1 MPKAR
6 LVVVG
11 GGVLGTMHALE
22 GVRHGYEVVQ
32 LERDLSPRGASVR
45 NFGLIWVSGRAAGP
59 ELELALDARERWEKI
74 GAEVAGTGFR
84 AIGSLTVA
92 RSEAESRALR
102 SSTADPDAVRRGT
115 AWMDPEAVRVANP
128 AIRGEIQGALY
139 CERDA
144 AVEPRLVLGAL
155 RTYLEASGSYQFLPG
170 VEVHGIS
177 PHAVIDHKGK
187 RYEADLVVCCPGA
200 ASSGPFGE
208 LFDAAP
214 LRRVRLQMLE
224 TEPFEGQLSTAIAD
238 GDSMRYYPAFESARE
253 MLEPQ
258 DEIAAKWR
266 AQLLMVRRLSGHLTI
281 GDTHAYAEPFPF
293 DVDDAPTRHLMG
305 VARALLG
312 LEAPPVER
320 RWAGVYCEV
329 TEPGALYYRAEVEPG
344 VVVVSGPGGRGMTMS
359 PAIAADTF
367 R

>member
-1 MPKAR
+1 MAQPR

-22 GVRHGYEVVQ
+22 GVRYGYEVVQ
-32 LERDLSPRGASVR
+32 LDRDLSPRGASVR

-59 ELELALDARERWEKI
+59 ELDLALEARERWEKI
-74 GAEVAGTGFR
+74 AAEVPGTGFR
-84 AIGSLTVA
+84 AIGSLTVS
-92 RSEAESRALR
+92 RSDAESRALR
-102 SSTADPDAVRRGT
+102 SSAGDPDALRRGSQ
-115 AWMDPEAVRVANP
+115 WMEPEAVRAANP
-128 AIRGEIQGALY
+128 AIRGEIEGALF
-139 CERDA
+139 CDRDA

-155 RTYLEASGSYQFLPG
+155 RRYLEASGSYQFLPG
-170 VEVHGIS
+170 VEVHGLS
-177 PHAVIDHKGK
+177 PHAVIDHRGK
-187 RYEADLVVCCPGA
+187 RYDADLVVCCPGA
-200 ASSGPFGE
+200 SSGGPFGE
-208 LFDAAP
+208 IFDAAP

-224 TEPFEGQLSTAIAD
+224 TEPFEEELSTAIAD

-258 DEIAAKWR
+258 DEIAASWR

-293 DVDDAPTRHLMG
+293 DVDDAPTGHLMG
-305 VARALLG
+305 VVRTLLG
-312 LEAPPVER
+312 RQAPPIER

-329 TEPGALYYRAEVEPG
+329 TEPGALYYRAEVEAG
-344 VVVVSGPGGRGMTMS
+344 VVVVTGPGGRGMTMS
-359 PAIAADTF
+359 PAIAAATF